1 MHVLLILKMHLKGI
15 WDDGMLLK
23 ITESGITGNVSSI
36 LKDTVQYVP
45 RKYMLYQ
52 D

>member
-1 MHVLLILKMHLKGI
+1 
-15 WDDGMLLK
+15 MLLK

-45 RKYMLYQ
+45 YQ
-52 D
+52 DNTCCIKINSSLKKPEEFSRAPA